1 MTRIARKI
9 EITTDPPA
17 VWATIADL
25 EHVAGWNPNVESAT
39 CTAGAAG
46 LGTARTC
53 RLSGGGHIDEVV
65 SEWEEGT
72 RLWFAIGN
80 HGGIRSAD
88 MGFHL
93 TETPHGTRVT
103 AEADYHVAFG
113 PLGPVIDRIAVKR
126 QMARMLDDALAGL
139 KDNMEAT
146 KDTHKE
152 GTS

>member
-1 MTRIARKI
+1 
-9 EITTDPPA
+9 
-17 VWATIADL
+17 
-25 EHVAGWNPNVESAT
+25 
-39 CTAGAAG
+39 
-46 LGTARTC
+46 
-53 RLSGGGHIDEVV
+53 
-65 SEWEEGT
+65 
-72 RLWFAIGN
+72 
-80 HGGIRSAD
+80 